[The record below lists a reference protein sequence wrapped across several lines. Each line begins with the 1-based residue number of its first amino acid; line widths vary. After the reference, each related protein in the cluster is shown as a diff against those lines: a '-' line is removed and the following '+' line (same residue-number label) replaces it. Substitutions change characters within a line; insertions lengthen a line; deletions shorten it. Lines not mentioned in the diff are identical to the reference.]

1 MTKYFVA
8 ALAIA
13 FVAASS
19 AAPRIAQT
27 GDIAEKQE
35 KKPSTQQQKMKNWGA
50 NWKEEKAAKN
60 VKGREAYRKFIS
72 ACLKG

>member
-19 AAPRIAQT
+19 VAPGIAQT

-35 KKPSTQQQKMKNWGA
+35 KKPSAQQQKMKNWGA